1 MGLINVRAQYGVIA
15 WVRADSCQVQP
26 ILVILNRTMRCLN
39 KINFDYLV
47 FVKFFKLDDTH
58 YLKVRK
64 FMQNCTK
71 SQLPGTFNNYF
82 ELITVVHPYD
92 ARQI

>member
-1 MGLINVRAQYGVIA
+1 MSGTANTGYFKSHHEMLKH
-15 WVRADSCQVQP
+15 
-26 ILVILNRTMRCLN
+26 